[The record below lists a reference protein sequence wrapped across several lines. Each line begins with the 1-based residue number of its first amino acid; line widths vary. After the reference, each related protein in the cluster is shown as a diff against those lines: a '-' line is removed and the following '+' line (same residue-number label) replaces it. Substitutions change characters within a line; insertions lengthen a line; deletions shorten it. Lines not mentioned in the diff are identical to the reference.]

1 MEGKGAWAEGHPWER
16 NQLDGLELGFWCL
29 EVMSKLQSDRK
40 CSKNC
45 SRDGGLGTPGGRSVL
60 EEGRGAVV
68 PGAHGDGGAGR
79 GGVPLDKWCEVRSAA
94 KVDQRLAGFLG
105 AALAHV
111 IRRSR

>member
-1 MEGKGAWAEGHPWER
+1 MEEWR
-16 NQLDGLELGFWCL
+16 
-29 EVMSKLQSDRK
+29 V
-40 CSKNC
+40 
-45 SRDGGLGTPGGRSVL
+45 
-60 EEGRGAVV
+60 AVV

>member
-1 MEGKGAWAEGHPWER
+1 
-16 NQLDGLELGFWCL
+16 
-29 EVMSKLQSDRK
+29 MSKLQSDRK

-45 SRDGGLGTPGGRSVL
+45 SRDNGLATPGGRSVL
-60 EEGRGAVV
+60 EEGREAMVLGATVT
-68 PGAHGDGGAGR
+68 GARDVGS
-79 GGVPLDKWCEVRSAA
+79 PLDKWCEVRSAA